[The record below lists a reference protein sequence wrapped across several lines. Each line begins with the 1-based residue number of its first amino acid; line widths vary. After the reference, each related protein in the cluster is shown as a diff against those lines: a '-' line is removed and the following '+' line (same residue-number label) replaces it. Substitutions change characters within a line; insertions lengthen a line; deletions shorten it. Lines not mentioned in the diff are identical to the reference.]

1 MNEQL
6 KKVYSSNDKTKIF
19 VENKIAKVLKEFD
32 AMEYKGY
39 ACKGELQKLTKQV
52 ETIKKDIVKNA

>member
-19 VENKIAKVLKEFD
+19 VENKIAKVMEEFD

-39 ACKGELQKLTKQV
+39 ACKDDLQKLTKQV